1 MSTTTGTTSSTANL
15 LSSLGAGSGVDTKS
29 LAQSL
34 VDAEKAPRA
43 EAIQTKITKA
53 ESRISG
59 YSALMYSASSLKDA
73 FSALN
78 DKTDFNTVSVANSNS
93 SAFSLVAGS
102 AATTGSHEINVLA
115 LAKPQRS
122 VSEGFASAT
131 TAVSSSA
138 LTLNLTV
145 GGVTKNISVAA
156 ANSSPNGMV
165 SAINAANLGVKAELV
180 NTGDGS
186 AAPFKIMLTGQT
198 GTTGVF
204 KMSSSNG
211 LNFNTGTRTLSEGVA
226 SATTAINGGLPFTLD
241 LNVGGVT
248 QSISIAAGSTN
259 LTGIAAAINNANAGV
274 TAELVNTGD
283 ATTPVKMLL
292 TPAAGSSSTVS
303 FSAKQTLS
311 FSAATTALSTG
322 FASGSVALNGGQAFT
337 LNVTDGS
344 SLPTSIA
351 ISANSTPD
359 DVVAAV
365 NAASLAGSLGITAA
379 LVDSGD
385 GSATPYKIQ
394 ITSTSGE
401 ILTVATDSV
410 VTAPVAGL
418 SSTSSASASLQSA
431 SDASLVVNGV
441 TITRTSNTITDAV
454 AGSTLNLLGTT
465 SSAATVNLSRDTS
478 AIKERVRALVA
489 AYNDANSVMNVVT
502 DAKSEVEQFGG
513 ALVGDSTVRL
523 VRDQMRAMVTG
534 TSSSPGSTITAMWQ
548 LGVNLTR
555 EGTLTLDETK
565 LDAAL
570 TDNYDEV
577 VTMMTAN
584 QSNQSAFTVA
594 PGGVAGDAVKKLSK
608 LISSSGVLMT
618 QTESTDTR
626 ISKYKTELEALDARM
641 TLLLARYTKQFAA
654 MDSIVGQSNSL
665 RTNLKGQFEAM
676 ASAYSNK

>member
-1 MSTTTGTTSSTANL
+1 MSTTTSTTSSTANL

-34 VDAEKAPRA
+34 VDAEKTPRA
-43 EAIQTKITKA
+43 EAIQNKITKA

-78 DKTDFNTVSVANSNS
+78 DKTDFNTVSVSNSNT

-102 AATTGSHEINVLA
+102 AATTGSHEIEVVA

-122 VSEGFASAT
+122 VSDGFSNAT
-131 TAVSSSA
+131 TAVSSTD

-145 GGVTKNISVAA
+145 GSVTSTISVAA
-156 ANSSPNGMV
+156 ASTSPTGMV
-165 SAINAANLGVKAELV
+165 KAINDANLGVKAELV

-186 AAPFKIMLTGQT
+186 ATPFKIMLTGQT

-204 KMSSSNG
+204 KMSSTNG
-211 LNFNTGTRTLSEGVA
+211 LNFNTGTRTLSDGYA
-226 SATTAINGGLPFTLD
+226 SATTALNGGLPFTLD
-241 LNVGGVT
+241 LDVGGVT
-248 QSISIAAGSTN
+248 QSISIAAGSTT
-259 LTGIAAAINNANAGV
+259 LTGLADAINNANTGV
-274 TAELVNTGD
+274 KAELIDTGD
-283 ATTPVKMLL
+283 ATTPIKMLL
-292 TPAAGSSSTVS
+292 TPAAGSTSTVS

-322 FASGSVALNGGQAFT
+322 FASGSVALNGGEAFT

-344 SLPTSIA
+344 SLPASIA
-351 ISANSTPD
+351 ISAGSTPD

-365 NAASLAGSLGITAA
+365 NAASLGITAE

-394 ITSTSGE
+394 LTSTSGE
-401 ILTVATDSV
+401 VLTIETDSV

-418 SSTSSASASLQSA
+418 SPTSSASASLQSA

-454 AGSTLNLLGTT
+454 TGSTLTLLATT

-478 AIKERVRALVA
+478 AIKDKIRALVA

-555 EGTLTLDETK
+555 EGTLTLDETT
-565 LDAAL
+565 LEAAL

-584 QSNQSAFTVA
+584 QSNQSTYSVA
-594 PGGVAGDAVKKLSK
+594 AGGVAGDAVKKLSK
-608 LISSSGVLMT
+608 LISSTGILMT
-618 QTESTDTR
+618 QTDSTDTR

-641 TLLLARYTKQFAA
+641 TLLLTRYTKQFAA
-654 MDSIVGQSNSL
+654 MDSIVGQSNSM